1 MNVKSKLKIAGLAIG
16 VTTLIAVGT
25 SYIIS
30 SNDYTE
36 KKLVGHR
43 YEGKKTNEPSPDGL
57 YYINANVYTVCAT
70 YDGKYFVTNAK
81 EKIKCDDENITK
93 GDMYII
99 TYSDAGT
106 EDDNSDDSI
115 ISFDKKLIVK

>member
-16 VTTLIAVGT
+16 VTTLITVGI
-25 SYIIS
+25 SYFIS
-30 SNDYTE
+30 NNDYTE

-43 YEGKKTNEPSPDGL
+43 YEGKKTDEPSPDGL

-70 YDGKYFVTNAK
+70 YDGEYFVTNAK
-81 EKIKCDDENITK
+81 EKIKCEDENINK

-106 EDDNSDDSI
+106 EDDSDDSI
-115 ISFDKKLIVK
+115 ISFDKKLIGK